1 VTFNTRSPPI
11 AAKRNRN
18 RKLPSLS
25 EWVRPRQEWLLEN
38 HKGGVMGILEV
49 LGILVSFKE
58 QTITVAASFLDGAP
72 TCARW
77 YLMKRTKFATA
88 DVP

>member
-1 VTFNTRSPPI
+1 MDS
-11 AAKRNRN
+11 AKAGMA
-18 RKLPSLS
+18 S
-25 EWVRPRQEWLLEN
+25 LEN
-38 HKGGVMGILEV
+38 HKRAMGILGV